1 LKSFIDIK
9 MDTVTSDLKDYKT
22 AIEQFLDS
30 RALESFP
37 SNLFDAVHHI
47 MTLDGKRLRP
57 MMVLMTAKGFGISQE
72 DAMSAAVSI
81 EVFHN
86 FTLVHDDIMDKAVLR
101 RGKVTV
107 HEKFGIDKAIVTGDA
122 MLPHAVSLLIK
133 GNEEKAGDLLNCFN
147 KMAKEVME
155 GQQYDMEFEER
166 NDVAVQE
173 YMNMIKLKTSVL
185 FGTACELGGIIGGAD
200 DEDRNHLYHFG
211 LYSGLAF
218 QIMDDY
224 LDTFGDENFGKRI
237 GGDILLNKKTF
248 LLVSA
253 MQTASP
259 EQKVKIFSLFDIK
272 DEEKKI
278 ESFQNLYREM
288 KIPQIALDTMEE
300 LHKKS
305 VNAIMSSSLP
315 DEDKKSIQHL
325 GEVMLRRTK

>member
-1 LKSFIDIK
+1 MTIEN
-9 MDTVTSDLKDYKT
+9 DLKAQKE
-22 AIEQFLDS
+22 AIEHFLETK
-30 RALESFP
+30 ALDSFP

-57 MMVLMTAKGFGISQE
+57 MMVLMTAAGYGVSE
-72 DAMSAAVSI
+72 SNAMSAAISI

-86 FTLVHDDIMDKAVLR
+86 FTLVHDDIMDKAKLR
-101 RGKVTV
+101 RGKITV
-107 HEKFGIDKAIVTGDA
+107 HEKFGVDKAIVTGDA
-122 MLPHAVSLLIK
+122 MLPHAVSLLID
-133 GNEEKAGDLLNCFN
+133 GNNDKAGELLNCFN

-166 NDVAVQE
+166 GDVAVQE

-185 FGTACELGGIIGGAD
+185 FGSACEIGAILGNASK
-200 DEDRNHLYHFG
+200 EDRENLYDFG

-248 LLVSA
+248 LLVNALQMANS
-253 MQTASP
+253 
-259 EQKVKIFSLFDIK
+259 EQKNTISELFK
-272 DEEKKI
+272 ETNEEKKI
-278 ESFQNLYREM
+278 TAFQALYRELG
-288 KIPQIALDTMEE
+288 IPKVALDTMDE

-305 VNAIMSSSLP
+305 VNAVMSSSIP
-315 DEDKKSIQHL
+315 EADKNKIIEL

>member
-1 LKSFIDIK
+1 
-9 MDTVTSDLKDYKT
+9 METATADLKAQKE
-22 AIEQFLDS
+22 AIEQFLETK
-30 RALESFP
+30 ALESFP

-57 MMVLMTAKGFGISQE
+57 MMVLMAAKGYNVSQE
-72 DAMSAAVSI
+72 DAMSAAISI

-86 FTLVHDDIMDKAVLR
+86 FTLVHDDIMDKALLR

-122 MLPHAVSLLIK
+122 MLPHAVSMLIQD
-133 GNEEKAGDLLNCFN
+133 NTDKAGDLLNCFN

-155 GQQYDMEFEER
+155 GQQYDMEFEDR

-185 FGTACELGGIIGGAD
+185 FGTACEIGAIVGGAD
-200 DEDRNHLYHFG
+200 AEDRQKLYDFG

-253 MQTASP
+253 MQTATV
-259 EQKVKIFSLFDIK
+259 EQKARIFSLFEEEN
-272 DEEKKI
+272 EEKKI
-278 ESFQNLYREM
+278 EGFQNLYKEM
-288 KIPQIALDTMEE
+288 NIPQVALDTMEE

-305 VNAIMSSSLP
+305 VNSLMSSSLP
-315 DEDKKSIQHL
+315 DADKQAIQHL

>member
-1 LKSFIDIK
+1 MTAIAI
-9 MDTVTSDLKDYKT
+9 DLKTQKA
-22 AIEQFLDS
+22 AIEKFLETK
-30 RALESFP
+30 ALESFP
-37 SNLFDAVHHI
+37 DNLYDAVHHI

-57 MMVLMTAKGFGISQE
+57 MMVLTCANAYGIPE
-72 DAMSAAVSI
+72 DRAMPSAISI

-86 FTLVHDDIMDKAVLR
+86 FTLVHDDIMDKAMIR
-101 RGKVTV
+101 RGKITV

-122 MLPHAVSLLIK
+122 MLPHAVSLLIQ
-133 GNEEKAGDLLNCFN
+133 GNEEKAGDLLNTFN

-155 GQQYDMEFEER
+155 GQQYDMEFEDR
-166 NDVAVQE
+166 TDVTVEE

-185 FGTACELGGIIGGAD
+185 FGTACEIGAIVGGASE
-200 DEDRNHLYHFG
+200 EDRKHLYDFG

-248 LLVSA
+248 LLVNALQNATDS
-253 MQTASP
+253 
-259 EQKVKIFSLFDIK
+259 QKVRIFEQFEEK
-272 DEEKKI
+272 DEETKI
-278 ESFQNLYREM
+278 AAFQDLYKEM
-288 KIPQIALDTMEE
+288 NIPQIALDTMEE

-305 VNAIMSSSLP
+305 VDAVNATALAE
-315 DEDKKSIQHL
+315 EDKARIIGL